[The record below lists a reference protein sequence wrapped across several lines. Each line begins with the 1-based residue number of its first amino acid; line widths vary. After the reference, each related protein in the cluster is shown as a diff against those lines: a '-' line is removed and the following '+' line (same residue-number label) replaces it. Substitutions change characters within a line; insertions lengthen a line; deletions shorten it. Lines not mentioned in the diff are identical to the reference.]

1 MRIYYKNSRNEIVDF
16 LSDKIAIQEIETL
29 FNFEWE
35 YSSVDSAEFGGKI
48 DDIYKDTE
56 EKEFT
61 LSIFADDEADFDAVC
76 AQILSVFEYD
86 VRMRQPG
93 RLYVGDYYVECY
105 VISAEYTEFEDLMY
119 ATDKKFSAVIP
130 YPAWIRE
137 TNYDFVP
144 MDVSENETDLDY
156 SYDYPYDYSNE
167 LRQKKIINGNF
178 VPSNFEIIIDGPCI
192 DPMISIG
199 GQIYEVETEL
209 ENGEY
214 LVINSMKKKVYKV
227 LEDGTQE
234 TQFSFR
240 NRDYYIYE
248 KIPEGANNV
257 IWNSDF
263 KFTVT
268 ILEERSE
275 PRWI

>member
-1 MRIYYKNSRNEIVDF
+1 MRIYYKNSRNETVDF
-16 LSDKIAIQEIETL
+16 LSNKIAIQEIETL
-29 FNFEWE
+29 FKFAWE

-61 LSIFADDEADFDAVC
+61 LSIFADNEEDFDAVC

-86 VRMRQPG
+86 VRMKQLG
-93 RLYVGDYYVECY
+93 KLYVGDYYIECY
-105 VISAEYTEFEDLMY
+105 VISSEYTEFEDLMY
-119 ATDKKFSAVIP
+119 ATDKKFSIVIP
-130 YPAWIRE
+130 YPAWIKE
-137 TNYDFVP
+137 SKYDFES

-156 SYDYPYDYSNE
+156 PYNYLYDYSNE

-178 VPSNFEIIIDGPCI
+178 VPSNFEIIIEGPCI
-192 DPMISIG
+192 DPMVSIG

-214 LVINSMKKKVYKV
+214 LVINSMKKKLYKV
-227 LEDGTQE
+227 LENGTQE

-240 NRDYYIYE
+240 NRDHYIYE

-263 KFTVT
+263 KFTVR